1 MGHAPLVNPNIMLVT
16 ASELGQTDLYPEI
29 IDKITRGNATEVEI
43 QLATAEDV
51 VKGYMGKYDLV
62 AIFGQGTTLPTVE
75 SLSIK
80 KIIKTLATW
89 YLLKR
94 ANPNVNTELVYDDY
108 KVAVRW
114 LEDLQA
120 GKINL
125 ALPYAPVSDP
135 ASIEAGI
142 SFNSLPKQRNF
153 F

>member
-1 MGHAPLVNPNIMLVT
+1 MLVT
-16 ASELGQTDLYPEI
+16 ATELGQTDLYPEI

-62 AIFGQGTTLPTVE
+62 AIFGLGTTLPTVE

-108 KVAVRW
+108 KVAIRW

-125 ALPYAPVSDP
+125 ALPYAPVTDP
-135 ASIEAGI
+135 ASIENGV